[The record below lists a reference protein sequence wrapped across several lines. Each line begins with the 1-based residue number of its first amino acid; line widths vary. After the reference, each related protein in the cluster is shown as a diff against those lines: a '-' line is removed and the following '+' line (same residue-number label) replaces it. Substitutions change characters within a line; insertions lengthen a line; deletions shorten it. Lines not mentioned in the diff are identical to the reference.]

1 MVTTVK
7 LQDPFEYSWWVTLI
21 AVVMGAIAITA
32 IVFFLIKLFSAL
44 RKKKEVKRPA
54 ARKIVMTPEMIYR
67 VKTQYIGRVQ
77 SLLGNYDQN
86 RIEKR
91 EAYQQLSAIIREF
104 VHEVTGINVENFT
117 IKEVKAFGIKKLD
130 VLMEEYYVPEFAED
144 EKAQDKDFTQSCNR
158 AMGVI
163 KAWS

>member
-7 LQDPFEYSWWVTLI
+7 LQHPFEYSWWVTLI
-21 AVVMGAIAITA
+21 AVVLGAIALTA
-32 IVFFLIKLFSAL
+32 IVFFLIKVFNAL
-44 RKKKEVKRPA
+44 RKKKEVPRPA
-54 ARKIVMTPEMIYR
+54 ARKIAMSPDMIYR
-67 VKTQYIGRVQ
+67 VKNQYIGRVQ
-77 SLLGNYDQN
+77 ALLNNYTQN
-86 RIEKR
+86 KVDKR
-91 EAYQQLSAIIREF
+91 EGYQQLSALIREF

-144 EKAQDKDFTQSCNR
+144 EKAKDKDFAESCNK
-158 AMGVI
+158 AVGVI

>member
-7 LQDPFEYSWWVTLI
+7 LQDPFEYSWWVILI
-21 AVVMGAIAITA
+21 AVVLGSIAITA

-54 ARKIVMTPEMIYR
+54 ARKIAMTPEMIYR
-67 VKTQYIGRVQ
+67 VKTQYIGKVQ
-77 SLLGNYDQN
+77 ALLGNYAQN

-117 IKEVKAFGIKKLD
+117 LREVKAFGIKKLD
-130 VLMEEYYVPEFAED
+130 TLMEEYYVPEFAED
-144 EKAQDKDFTQSCNR
+144 EKAQDKDFLQSCNR

>member
-7 LQDPFEYSWWVTLI
+7 LQSPFEYSWWVILI
-21 AVVMGAIAITA
+21 AAVLGFIALTA
-32 IVFFLIKLFSAL
+32 IVFFILKAFSL
-44 RKKKEVKRPA
+44 LKKKKEAPKPA
-54 ARKIVMTPEMIYR
+54 AKKIIMSPDMISR
-67 VKTQYIGRVQ
+67 VKTQYIGKVQ
-77 SLLGNYDQN
+77 SLLSSYERNQV
-86 RIEKR
+86 EKR
-91 EAYQQLSAIIREF
+91 EAYQQLSALIREF

-144 EKAQDKDFTQSCNR
+144 EKAQDKDFLQSCNR

>member
-7 LQDPFEYSWWVTLI
+7 LQDPFEYSWWVILI
-21 AVVMGAIAITA
+21 AVVLGSIAITA

-54 ARKIVMTPEMIYR
+54 ARKIAMTPEMIYR
-67 VKTQYIGRVQ
+67 VKTQYIGKVQ
-77 SLLGNYDQN
+77 TLLGNYAQN

-91 EAYQQLSAIIREF
+91 EAYQQLSALIREF

>member
-7 LQDPFEYSWWVTLI
+7 LQHPFEYSWWVTLI
-21 AVVMGAIAITA
+21 AVALGAIALTA
-32 IVFFLIKLFSAL
+32 IIFFLIKAFKAL
-44 RKKKEVKRPA
+44 RKKKEAPRPA
-54 ARKIVMTPEMIYR
+54 AMKIAMSPDMIYR
-67 VKTQYIGRVQ
+67 VKNQYIGKVQ
-77 SLLGNYDQN
+77 ALLNSYRQN
-86 RIEKR
+86 RIDKR
-91 EAYQQLSAIIREF
+91 EGYQQLSALIRGF

-144 EKAQDKDFTQSCNR
+144 EKAKDKDFAESCNK
-158 AMGVI
+158 AVGVI

>member
-7 LQDPFEYSWWVTLI
+7 LQHPFEYSWWVTLI
-21 AVVMGAIAITA
+21 AVVLGAIALTA
-32 IVFFLIKLFSAL
+32 IVFFLIKAFKAL
-44 RKKKEVKRPA
+44 RKKKNAPRPA
-54 ARKIVMTPEMIYR
+54 ATKIAMSPDMIYR

-77 SLLGNYDQN
+77 ALLNNYTQN
-86 RIEKR
+86 KVDKR
-91 EAYQQLSAIIREF
+91 EGYQQLSALIREF

-144 EKAQDKDFTQSCNR
+144 EKAKDRDFAESCNK
-158 AMGVI
+158 AVGVI

>member
-7 LQDPFEYSWWVTLI
+7 LQHPFEYSWWVTLI
-21 AVVMGAIAITA
+21 AVVLGAIALTA
-32 IVFFLIKLFSAL
+32 IVFFLIKVFGIL
-44 RKKKEVKRPA
+44 RKQKAAPRPA
-54 ARKIVMTPEMIYR
+54 ARKIAMSPDMIYR
-67 VKTQYIGRVQ
+67 VKNQYIGRVQ
-77 SLLGNYDQN
+77 ALLNNYTQN
-86 RIEKR
+86 KVDKR
-91 EAYQQLSAIIREF
+91 EGYQQLSALIREF

-144 EKAQDKDFTQSCNR
+144 EKAKDKDFVQSCNK
-158 AMGVI
+158 AVGVI

>member
-7 LQDPFEYSWWVTLI
+7 LQHPFEYSWWVTLI
-21 AVVMGAIAITA
+21 AVVLGLIALSA

-44 RKKKEVKRPA
+44 RKKKEAPRPV
-54 ARKIVMTPEMIYR
+54 ARKIAMSPEMIAR
-67 VKTQYIGRVQ
+67 VKTQYIGKVQ
-77 SLLGNYDQN
+77 ALLGSYNQN

-91 EAYQQLSAIIREF
+91 EGYQQLSAIIREF

-117 IKEVKAFGIKKLD
+117 IREVKAFGIKKLD
-130 VLMEEYYVPEFAED
+130 TLMEEYYVPEFAED
-144 EKAQDKDFTQSCNR
+144 EKAKDKDFAESCNK
-158 AMGVI
+158 AVGVI

>member
-7 LQDPFEYSWWVTLI
+7 LQHPFEYSWWVILI
-21 AVVMGAIAITA
+21 AVVLGALALAAIIFFIVKA
-32 IVFFLIKLFSAL
+32 IPYL
-44 RKKKEVKRPA
+44 RKKKDIPRPA
-54 ARKIVMTPEMIYR
+54 ARKIAMSPDVILR
-67 VKTQYIGRVQ
+67 VKNQYIDRVQ
-77 SLLGNYDQN
+77 ALLMSYSQN
-86 RIEKR
+86 LIDKR
-91 EAYQQLSAIIREF
+91 EGYQRLSALIREF

-117 IKEVKAFGIKKLD
+117 VREVKAFGIKKLD

-144 EKAQDKDFTQSCNR
+144 EKAKDKDFIKSANR

>member
-7 LQDPFEYSWWVTLI
+7 LQHPFEYSWWVTLI
-21 AVVMGAIAITA
+21 AVVLGLIALSA

-44 RKKKEVKRPA
+44 RKKKEAPRPV
-54 ARKIVMTPEMIYR
+54 ARKITMSPEMIAR
-67 VKTQYIGRVQ
+67 VKTQYIGKVQ
-77 SLLGNYDQN
+77 ALLGSYNQN
-86 RIEKR
+86 RIAKR
-91 EAYQQLSAIIREF
+91 EGYQQLSAIIREF

-117 IKEVKAFGIKKLD
+117 IREVKAFGIKKLD
-130 VLMEEYYVPEFAED
+130 TLMEEYYVPEFAED
-144 EKAQDKDFTQSCNR
+144 EKAQDKDFLQSCNR

>member
-7 LQDPFEYSWWVTLI
+7 LQHPFEYSWWVLLI
-21 AVVMGAIAITA
+21 AAVLGLIAAVA

-44 RKKKEVKRPA
+44 RKKKA
-54 ARKIVMTPEMIYR
+54 APKPVAKKIVMSPDMIYR
-67 VKTQYIGRVQ
+67 VKTQYIGKVQ
-77 SLLGNYDQN
+77 ELLNGYNQN
-86 RIEKR
+86 HIEKR
-91 EAYQQLSAIIREF
+91 EAYQQLSALIREF

-117 IKEVKAFGIKKLD
+117 IREVKAFGIKKLD
-130 VLMEEYYVPEFAED
+130 TLMEEYYVPEFAED
-144 EKAQDKDFTQSCNR
+144 EKAKDKDFLQSCNR

>member
-7 LQDPFEYSWWVTLI
+7 LQHPFEYSWWVTLI
-21 AVVMGAIAITA
+21 AVVLGAIALTA
-32 IVFFLIKLFSAL
+32 IVFFLIKAFKAL
-44 RKKKEVKRPA
+44 RKKKNAPRPA
-54 ARKIVMTPEMIYR
+54 ATKIAMSPDMIYR
-67 VKTQYIGRVQ
+67 VKNQYIGRVQ
-77 SLLGNYDQN
+77 ALLNNYTQN
-86 RIEKR
+86 KVDKR
-91 EAYQQLSAIIREF
+91 EGYQQLSALIREF

-144 EKAQDKDFTQSCNR
+144 EKAKDRDFAESCNK
-158 AMGVI
+158 AVGVI